1 MKAFLRELIEGMALF
16 LLSRYPGRQAEIR
29 VREVDRL
36 SRRR

>member
-1 MKAFLRELIEGMALF
+1 MNAFLRELIEAMTLF

-36 SRRR
+36 PRRR